1 MSIWIITTGN
11 SDVQLKT
18 DDNWE
23 EPFYEQVRYDENK
36 DIKQCDKFAAIVQD
50 EATELYPIPARVMG
64 IAAENQLQ
72 EYYDDLAFPL
82 LDTFSDYFAKHPD
95 YKPSLIIVILTNQR
109 NIFIDEDDELNEKT
123 SNKSSPFWQDTCTL
137 EPVFKEYF
145 TRSQIF
151 STIEP
156 KFFTLTPKPEQGLDK
171 SKKGLD
177 NWDETLK
184 VVKELLGDIKDEL
197 QNYPQYDQNQ
207 TVYVS
212 HQAGT
217 PAISSAIQF
226 ASLSQFENVQFLSSN
241 IFYNDDGEQIAQPQI
256 IDVSTYWMDIQI
268 EKAKKSI
275 IDGSP
280 GVALSLLQEIRYPD
294 KNNVIRRL
302 EHMVSVFNVRE
313 SLDKRNEFEVEPAI
327 QRVVDA
333 LDLVEI
339 FFKKKNYIQG
349 IALLAAAH
357 ETFLKAAISNEIE
370 NKHVTLNVNG
380 IQREFQSIQLVKWQ
394 QPGLVFIRNNQDEY
408 IDKRLKY
415 ILDIP
420 DWDRDDQKLIN
431 LKIDIL
437 KQLSFPV
444 HDYEYKFRNKKLKFD
459 IMNGNSALFK
469 WLCKLRPEFQYWSLL
484 KWMCIEKDKYKEY
497 NDDIRNGLMHNLLG
511 FNENEVIQ
519 YLCGN
524 STASTYLDVL
534 TAYQQAVKE
543 KFLNEINRLGLPYER
558 NLYDELN
565 AIANDII

>member
-18 DDNWE
+18 DENWE

-36 DIKQCDKFAAIVQD
+36 DIKQCDKFAAIKFNK
-50 EATELYPIPARVMG
+50 ATELYPVPARVMG

-72 EYYDDLAFPL
+72 EYYDDFAFPL
-82 LDTFSDYFAKHPD
+82 LDTFSQYFSKHPD
-95 YKPSLIIVILTNQR
+95 YKPSIIVVILTNQR
-109 NIFIDEDDELNEKT
+109 NIFVNEDGELNEKT
-123 SNKSSPFWQDTCTL
+123 SNKTSPFWQDTCTL

-156 KFFTLTPKPEQGLDK
+156 KFFTLTPKSEQGLH
-171 SKKGLD
+171 
-177 NWDETLK
+177 NWNETLT
-184 VVKELLGDIKDEL
+184 VVEELLGNIKNEL
-197 QNYPQYDQNQ
+197 YTYPQYDQNQ

-217 PAISSAIQF
+217 AAISSAVQF
-226 ASLSQFENVQFLSSN
+226 ASLSQFKNVKFLSSN
-241 IFYNDDGEQIAQPQI
+241 IFYNDDGEQISEPQI
-256 IDVSTYWMDIQI
+256 INISNYWMGIQI
-268 EKAKKSI
+268 QKAKQSV
-275 IDGSP
+275 IDGLP
-280 GVALSLLQEIRYPD
+280 GVALSLLQEIDYVD
-294 KNNVIRRL
+294 KKDVIPRL
-302 EHMVSVFNVRE
+302 EHMVSVFNIRE
-313 SLDKRNEFEVEPAI
+313 SLTEGHEFEVESAI
-327 QRVVDA
+327 QRVVEA

-339 FFKKKNYIQG
+339 FFKEKNYLQG

-370 NKHVTLNVNG
+370 NKQVTLIVNG
-380 IQREFQSIQLVKWQ
+380 TKKIFKSTELVRWQ
-394 QPGLVFIRNNQDEY
+394 QPGLVFIRNNQDKY
-408 IDKRLKY
+408 IDKKLKF

-524 STASTYLDVL
+524 STASTYSDVL

-543 KFLNEINRLGLPYER
+543 KFLDEINCLGLSYER

-565 AIANDII
+565 KIANDIT